1 MKQIK
6 TQQEEINRKMLEF
19 GDFDVFT
26 PQTIKKI
33 KEEYGPTAVVS
44 KKIELGEDL
53 LPIKEKAYKVY
64 KHRTTFNY
72 SRIITE
78 IILFDSNHFPRLF
91 KEEVGNIE
99 HIETNN
105 AVTVVKVYWTYP
117 SLKTRSSQLTKEEK
131 KDILEITERL
141 NKYGQARVAPRI
153 FTKLGLKRPVEVRFI
168 FSDKGS
174 LQGMGNET
182 LKKAALQ
189 QSMEIIKRKITE
201 GVISKEDVT
210 SQMVVKYYDAQ
221 FKKMQNM
228 MNDSFK
234 YPVKDPIKKELEKT
248 KRVRNHKNEDG
259 SRNRTR
265 KSKKSL
271 EESRSERF
279 WNSLD

>member
-1 MKQIK
+1 
-6 TQQEEINRKMLEF
+6 
-19 GDFDVFT
+19 
-26 PQTIKKI
+26 
-33 KEEYGPTAVVS
+33 
-44 KKIELGEDL
+44 
-53 LPIKEKAYKVY
+53 
-64 KHRTTFNY
+64 
-72 SRIITE
+72 
-78 IILFDSNHFPRLF
+78 
-91 KEEVGNIE
+91 
-99 HIETNN
+99 
-105 AVTVVKVYWTYP
+105 
-117 SLKTRSSQLTKEEK
+117 
-131 KDILEITERL
+131 
-141 NKYGQARVAPRI
+141 
-153 FTKLGLKRPVEVRFI
+153 
-168 FSDKGS
+168 
-174 LQGMGNET
+174 
-182 LKKAALQ
+182 
-189 QSMEIIKRKITE
+189 MEIIKRKITE